1 MADLKPKDPQFE
13 KRVRESFAAQ
23 RFMAT
28 IGAKLESVSAGAV
41 SIRLPFRDD
50 LTQQDGFFHA
60 GVLASVADSACGYA
74 AYSLMQ
80 ATARVL
86 SVEFKINMLS
96 PAKGDGIVARA
107 SVIRAGNTIMVCRAD
122 IFSVAGAT
130 EKLVSAMQATMFV
143 ADDQ

>member
-41 SIRLPFRDD
+41 SIRLLFRDD
-50 LTQQDGFFHA
+50 LTQQDGFLHA

-74 AYSLMQ
+74 AYSLMP

-96 PAKGDGIVARA
+96 PAKGDAVVARA
-107 SVIRAGNTIMVCRAD
+107 NVIRAGNTIMVCRAD
-122 IFSVAGAT
+122 VFSVTGAT